1 MKIVKADAAGL
12 EAAIEVLKGGGVA
25 VIPTDTVYG
34 LAAHPDFPAAVERLY
49 TIKARDAKK
58 PIALLASD
66 ARGAATFIG
75 ADAANV
81 GAKRWP
87 GALTVVSQGEGVR
100 VPDHDW
106 TRRLIAA
113 CGGALRVTSANLSG
127 QRAATDAPQALKD
140 IGLSADLVVDDG
152 VSPGGTA
159 STVIKI
165 DDGRISILRDGPVKF
180 LTLASGSPRRAKILK
195 DHGVDFVIVKSDAP
209 EVSYPHDPERTV
221 RENALAKGALFNTEA
236 IAKTCRGCISAKCT
250 CEETD
255 GFASFRAFHGNA
267 PTGKRGF
274 AIVSTETQRHGDGT
288 GVLSADTIVWFN
300 NRIYGK
306 PKDLDEAKEYL
317 RELSGNVHTVFTGVA
332 YDGDVKV
339 VKSDVKFRDLSEA
352 MIDEYVARVKPTDRA
367 GAYDIDESGDLIV
380 ESYTGSYENI
390 MGLPV
395 EPLKEWGIVR

>member
-1 MKIVKADAAGL
+1 MRVVKADDEGL
-12 EAAIEVLKGGGVA
+12 RSAVEILKNGGVA

-34 LAAHPDFPAAVERLY
+34 LAAHPDCPAAVERLY

-66 ARGAATFIG
+66 EAGAEKFLGAEAAAIG
-75 ADAANV
+75 A
-81 GAKRWP
+81 RHWP

-100 VPDHDW
+100 VPDHGW

-127 QRAATDAPQALKD
+127 QRAATDAPAALKD

-159 STVIKI
+159 STVIQVE
-165 DDGRISILRDGPVKF
+165 GERISVLREGPVRF

-195 DHGVDFVIVKSDAP
+195 DLGVDFVIAKSDAE

-221 RENALAKGALFNTEA
+221 RENALAKG
-236 IAKTCRGCISAKCT
+236 
-250 CEETD
+250 
-255 GFASFRAFHGNA
+255 RAVGRARSMTA
-267 PTGKRGF
+267 PQGG
-274 AIVSTETQRHGDGT
+274 I
-288 GVLSADTIVWFN
+288 LSADTIVWFN
-300 NRIYGK
+300 GKIYGK
-306 PKDLDEAKEYL
+306 PRDLDEAKAYL
-317 RELSGNVHTVFTGVA
+317 RELGGNVHTVFTGVA
-332 YDGDVKV
+332 YEGDVKV
-339 VKSDVKFRDLSEA
+339 VKSDVKFRALTDA

-367 GAYDIDESGDLIV
+367 GAYDIDESGNLIV
-380 ESYTGSYENI
+380 ESYSGSYENI

-395 EPLKEWGIVR
+395 EPLREWKIVR